1 MESLHSSQV
10 TWVPCKRHCHQ
21 KVLLVYDLNVLYSLT
36 PACKYLFTF
45 VLRYMYTSKHA
56 LPYMPSIYGVHA
68 QLHTHTYVYIGV
80 YMHTFT
86 PEFET
91 KRYPISISPRVFSF
105 AFTCNLLVLPSFMWR
120 HINRKETF
128 TQFSEL
134 RSAKIPA
141 SPDIFTKLLV
151 NALFSTKTCLFKT
164 KEAWI
169 LYT

>member
-10 TWVPCKRHCHQ
+10 TQVSCKRHCHQ

-91 KRYPISISPRVFSF
+91 KRYPISISPRVFFCFYLQPTCF
-105 AFTCNLLVLPSFMWR
+105 AQFYVKTHQQKRNIHTILRVTLCQNSSVSR
-120 HINRKETF
+120 HI
-128 TQFSEL
+128 
-134 RSAKIPA
+134 
-141 SPDIFTKLLV
+141 
-151 NALFSTKTCLFKT
+151 
-164 KEAWI
+164 
-169 LYT
+169 Y